1 MTPSLV
7 ALVPARAGSERVPG
21 KNLRRLDS
29 HPLLAYAIAAARGAG
44 VADRVVCS
52 TDSDEIADAARW
64 YGADVPFLRPAEF
77 ATSTSPDIEWLADTL
92 DRLPDRYDLFA
103 IVRPTSPFRGSEAL
117 RSARDRLLEVPEAS
131 SIRAVEVVRQ
141 HPGKMWVVEG
151 ETMRPLL
158 DQSEL
163 PVPWHDSQFQNLP
176 TVYVQTSALEIAW
189 SRVVAEG
196 TIGGQVRVPFFADTL
211 ENVSIDYEEDWARA
225 EQMVRDG
232 ATLPPVDIEPWRP

>member
-232 ATLPPVDIEPWRP
+232 ARLPPVDIEPWRP

>member
-1 MTPSLV
+1 VTPSLV

>member
-1 MTPSLV
+1 
-7 ALVPARAGSERVPG
+7 
-21 KNLRRLDS
+21 
-29 HPLLAYAIAAARGAG
+29 
-44 VADRVVCS
+44 
-52 TDSDEIADAARW
+52 
-64 YGADVPFLRPAEF
+64 
-77 ATSTSPDIEWLADTL
+77 
-92 DRLPDRYDLFA
+92 
-103 IVRPTSPFRGSEAL
+103 
-117 RSARDRLLEVPEAS
+117 
-131 SIRAVEVVRQ
+131 
-141 HPGKMWVVEG
+141 
-151 ETMRPLL
+151 MRPLL